1 MDQATMDM
9 SESGSTAQ
17 GNQSQSKTSE
27 EGRNSE
33 RVRKS

>member
-17 GNQSQSKTSE
+17 GSQSPSKSSE
-27 EGRNSE
+27 EGRNRE